1 MNKIVSKEVIMEKI
15 EIVGGR
21 AFYPMPCSVVG
32 ANIDGKANYLTIAWF
47 SMVNPDPP
55 CLAVSMGKS
64 HYTNSGIKANGT
76 FSVNIPSVD
85 MAEKVDYCGVV
96 SGRKFDKAAIFE
108 TFYGRLETAPMI
120 REFPFNVECRL
131 IQTVELPVEELF
143 IGEIIVAYCD
153 ENCFTGGIP
162 DLKKINPFILSMS
175 DKRYRALGHDIGAA
189 WEIGKKLIK
198 K

>member
-1 MNKIVSKEVIMEKI
+1 MTKI

-32 ANIDGKANYLTIAWF
+32 ADIDGKANYLTIAWF

-55 CLAVSMGKS
+55 YLAVAMGKS
-64 HYTNSGIKANGT
+64 HYTNSGIKANST

-108 TFYGRLETAPMI
+108 TFYGKLETAPMI
-120 REFPFNVECRL
+120 REFPFNAECRVVQ
-131 IQTVELPVEELF
+131 IVELPAEELF
-143 IGEIIVAYCD
+143 IGEIIMAYCN
-153 ENCFTGGIP
+153 ENCLTGGVP
-162 DLKKINPFILSMS
+162 DLKKMNPFVLSMS
-175 DKRYRALGHDIGAA
+175 DKRYWALGQDIGAA